1 MRGQSL
7 KLCLMGRW
15 GEFITPTFDLKTL
28 NKWAILNWQL
38 KELWLFLLG
47 GPLIVFDFEDS

>member
-1 MRGQSL
+1 
-7 KLCLMGRW
+7 MGRW